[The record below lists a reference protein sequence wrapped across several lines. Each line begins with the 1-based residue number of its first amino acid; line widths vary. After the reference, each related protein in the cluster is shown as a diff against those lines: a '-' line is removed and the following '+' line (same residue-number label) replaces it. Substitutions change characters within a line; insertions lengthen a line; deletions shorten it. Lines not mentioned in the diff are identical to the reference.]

1 MHIWE
6 GNMIRAGLL
15 LAMMVAVPA
24 AWAQQS
30 DEATIADARIAADG
44 MLSHSVRSPRQRE
57 ATEIRVLLPD
67 KLDAAKRYPVL
78 YVLPVEAARGTRWG
92 DGLIEAKRLGLQNR
106 FQLICVAPTFADLP
120 WYADHPTDER
130 LRQESYL
137 LRDVVPF
144 VDANYPVVPGASGRL
159 LVGFSKSGWG
169 AFSLLLRNP
178 SVFAKAAAW
187 DAPLNMQ
194 APDKYGMG
202 PIFGTQ
208 ENFERYQITRLL
220 PERAAELRAEPRL
233 FHLGYDNFREHHAA
247 IEAILMA
254 RNIAHGYR
262 DGPKRKHIWESGW
275 LSQAVELLVASTVES
290 KEATR

>member
-1 MHIWE
+1 
-6 GNMIRAGLL
+6 MIRVGLL
-15 LAMMVAVPA
+15 LAMMVAVTEVR
-24 AWAQQS
+24 AQPS
-30 DEATIADARIAADG
+30 DKASIADATIAADG
-44 MLSHSVRSPRQRE
+44 VLSHSVRSPRQRA

-67 KLDAAKRYPVL
+67 DLDAAKRYSVL
-78 YVLPVEAARGTRWG
+78 YVLPVEAERGTQWG
-92 DGLIEAKRLGLQNR
+92 DGLVEAKRLGLHNR

-120 WYADHPTDER
+120 WYADHPTDEG

-144 VDANYPVVPGASGRL
+144 VDAHYPVVPDASGRL

-178 SVFAKAAAW
+178 SVFSKAAAW

-220 PERAAELRAEPRL
+220 PERAAELRAQTRL
-233 FHLGYDNFREHHAA
+233 FHLAYDNFREHHAA
-247 IEAILMA
+247 IEAILIA
-254 RNIAHGYR
+254 QNIAHVYR

-275 LSQAVELLVASTVES
+275 LEEAVELMVASTVES
-290 KEATR
+290 KEAAR